1 MKNGQNLVILEGT
14 VCFDLDKGTTQKGTP
29 WLRGV
34 IENVREFD
42 KAGGEK
48 GKETNRIRFVMFGK
62 SCDPFAAVVAKD
74 TPVSLTGALRVENT
88 ESGNGGN
95 PQYQVTVNV
104 WRFQVLV
111 ETTAN

>member
-34 IENVREFD
+34 LENVREFA
-42 KAGGEK
+42 KTGGEK
-48 GKETNRIRFVMFGK
+48 GKEINRIRFVMFGK
-62 SCDPFAAVVAKD
+62 ASDLFAAAVVKD
-74 TPVSLTGALRVENT
+74 TAVSLTGALRVENT
-88 ESGNGGN
+88 EAGNGGN

-104 WRFQVLV
+104 WRFQVLK
-111 ETTAN
+111 ETATS